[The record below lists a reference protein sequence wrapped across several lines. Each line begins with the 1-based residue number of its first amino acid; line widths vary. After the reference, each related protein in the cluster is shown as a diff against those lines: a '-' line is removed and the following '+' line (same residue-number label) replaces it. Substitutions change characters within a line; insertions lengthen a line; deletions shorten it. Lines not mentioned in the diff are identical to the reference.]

1 MLTWKRLSEPALK
14 AEPQAGVGVF
24 RALGRLPQ
32 RMDDDVQLG
41 VS

>member
-24 RALGRLPQ
+24 RALGRLLQ